1 MRRVTALRTQIAVE
15 SVAPRSGGAS
25 TREQTVPW
33 FTLRLIAPTLLY
45 GSRTRDIVLIFNIR
59 VVFLRP
65 ASPAARLRL
74 DVLFPAFRPCV
85 FVMVLMAT
93 FTSRRLRRPN
103 PARRIRRRHRGCRLL
118 YIRRRVHSTDPVQPA
133 LILRRPRRRH
143 SRRRILLGNDD
154 ACTELSSIIRRR
166 HRTTT
171 TKGRRRRRQGRNDT
185 LVDPLRRRL
194 RCTSLDPRGVFP
206 IPNSDTRSQI
216 KSVQKKSLLLAFSF

>member
-1 MRRVTALRTQIAVE
+1 MRRVTALRTQIAVK

-45 GSRTRDIVLIFNIR
+45 GSRTRNIVLVFNIR
-59 VVFLRP
+59 VVVLRP

-74 DVLFPAFRPCV
+74 DVLFPSLQPRA

-103 PARRIRRRHRGCRLL
+103 PVRRIRRRHRGCRLL
-118 YIRRRVHSTDPVQPA
+118 HIRRRVHSTHPVQPA

-143 SRRRILLGNDD
+143 SRRRSLLGND
-154 ACTELSSIIRRR
+154 ACTELSSILRRR

-171 TKGRRRRRQGRNDT
+171 TKGR
-185 LVDPLRRRL
+185 
-194 RCTSLDPRGVFP
+194 
-206 IPNSDTRSQI
+206 
-216 KSVQKKSLLLAFSF
+216 